1 VRAFLA
7 LMATVLSSKFH
18 KLLKANMWAKTSIA
32 LVSEFG
38 PPASTFKMNSGETA
52 YTWQLSS
59 VTDIDTYRGS
69 GTASTFF
76 CKLNVISSPKGI
88 VTKLTTEDV
97 SGTRGILGDTGVDFY
112 GSLCARRLG
121 IQRPTPQ

>member
-1 VRAFLA
+1 
-7 LMATVLSSKFH
+7 
-18 KLLKANMWAKTSIA
+18 
-32 LVSEFG
+32 
-38 PPASTFKMNSGETA
+38 MNSGETA

-97 SGTRGILGDTGVDFY
+97 SGTRGILGDAGVDFY